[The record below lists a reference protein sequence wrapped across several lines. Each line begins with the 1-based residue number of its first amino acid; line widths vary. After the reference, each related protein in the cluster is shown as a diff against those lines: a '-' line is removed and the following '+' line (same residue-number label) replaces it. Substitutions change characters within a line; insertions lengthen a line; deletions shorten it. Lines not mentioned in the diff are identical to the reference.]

1 MRPHKREW
9 VHLSSKTVIEREKL
23 TMQKRDKPFRN
34 KVHTWTRGW
43 HKWRVR
49 LSEEQ
54 GWPSLWQQEGK
65 RSRGVGV
72 SHVVHLVLE
81 A

>member
-1 MRPHKREW
+1 MRPHEREW
-9 VHLSSKTVIEREKL
+9 VHLSIKTVTEREKL
-23 TMQKRDKPFRN
+23 TMQKRDKPCRN
-34 KVHTWTRGW
+34 KVHTGTRGR

-54 GWPSLWQQEGK
+54 GWPILWQQEGK

-72 SHVVHLVLE
+72 SLVVHLVLE

>member
-1 MRPHKREW
+1 MRPHEREW

-23 TMQKRDKPFRN
+23 TMQKRDKPCRN
-34 KVHTWTRGW
+34 KVHTWARGQ

-49 LSEEQ
+49 LSEER

-72 SHVVHLVLE
+72 SHMVHLVLE

>member
-1 MRPHKREW
+1 MRPNEIEW

-23 TMQKRDKPFRN
+23 TMQKRDKPCRN
-34 KVHTWTRGW
+34 KAHTWTRGR

-49 LSEEQ
+49 LSEER

-72 SHVVHLVLE
+72 SHMVHLVLE